1 MTWRVEIKTAVETG
15 TEIKYRI
22 WSTITDS
29 FITEWSTKPE
39 IINYLF
45 WNRVRTFINDFN
57 KDAMTFPNGYYRV
70 DNTRIFDKETML
82 NFYDYQDK
90 AIRTDNVL
98 EAKFIEELNKIGVKI
113 CIEDKDY
120 TVKNF

>member
-1 MTWRVEIKTAVETG
+1 MARRIEIKTAEETG

-22 WSTITDS
+22 WSTISDS
-29 FITEWSTKPE
+29 FITEWLTKSE
-39 IINYLF
+39 MINYLF
-45 WNRVRTFINDFN
+45 WERVRDFIEEFN
-57 KDAMTFPNGYYRV
+57 KEAMTFPIGYFRL
-70 DNTRIFDKETML
+70 DDTRISDKETMQ
-82 NFYDYQDK
+82 NFYDYQEK
-90 AIRTDNVL
+90 ANRSDNVL